1 MNALS
6 PETAARLDALV
17 RSGRFASADEA
28 VAYALDLI
36 ERRKDALDAARI
48 TLDDLLDDRL
58 SDAVDTDVTLSLAE
72 AKTGLDAR
80 LDALS
85 ASSRADDVSLSLVDL
100 KARYGTR
107 G

>member
-6 PETAARLDALV
+6 PETAVRLDALV

-72 AKTGLDAR
+72 AQARCDAQ
-80 LDALS
+80 S
-85 ASSRADDVSLSLVDL
+85 
-100 KARYGTR
+100 
-107 G
+107 

>member
-1 MNALS
+1 MTALS

-72 AKTGLDAR
+72 AQ
-80 LDALS
+80 
-85 ASSRADDVSLSLVDL
+85 
-100 KARYGTR
+100 ARYDAQS
-107 G
+107 